1 MDIVTLTLA
10 KNYSNKV
17 GSTIQGTSYD
27 YDTGKLTFNTADGDW
42 SVKVNNGMNAT
53 YKQTLDNVKY
63 DATDVKPKTIEITFK
78 NITDVLGMEIPNEAI
93 LDVFNITLTNFL
105 FSIPSKNSYIVR
117 YFTVNR

>member
-1 MDIVTLTLA
+1 MDIVTLALA

-42 SVKVNNGMNAT
+42 FVKVNNGMNAT

-63 DATDVKPKTIEITFK
+63 DAIDNKLKINGTIVITQDD
-78 NITDVLGMEIPNEAI
+78 IATEDI
-93 LDVFNITLTNFL
+93 D
-105 FSIPSKNSYIVR
+105 FSNM
-117 YFTVNR
+117 F